1 MYIKNSEYLSE
12 YTGSEIDAAIEHMQS
27 IEIELESKVDKTQTI
42 NGHSLEDN
50 IELNA
55 QDVGAASLND
65 IGNGTIVF
73 TQGDI
78 PQGTITANQTTNT
91 TIALDA
97 PGDGVITFTQGG
109 EVKGTITAN
118 QTTNTTIALE
128 LGGGGGGSSSLSG
141 LSDVDVANLED
152 GQALIYSSEDQKWKN
167 GVASS
172 VTFVD
177 WTT

>member
-12 YTGSEIDAAIEHMQS
+12 YTGSEIDSAIKHMQD
-27 IEIELESKVDKTQTI
+27 IEIELEDKVDKTQTI
-42 NGHSLEDN
+42 NGHSLEGD
-50 IELNA
+50 IEITA
-55 QDVGAASLND
+55 QDIGAASLSD
-65 IGNGTIVF
+65 IGDGVITF

-78 PQGTITANQTTNT
+78 PKGTITANQTSST

-109 EVKGTITAN
+109 VIKGTITAN
-118 QTTNTTIALE
+118 QTSNTTIALE
-128 LGGGGGGSSSLSG
+128 LGGGGGGSSTLSG
-141 LSDVDVANLED
+141 LTDVDVTNLED
-152 GQALIYSSEDQKWKN
+152 GQALVYSSEDQKWKN

-177 WTT
+177 WST

>member
-1 MYIKNSEYLSE
+1 
-12 YTGSEIDAAIEHMQS
+12 MQS

-42 NGHSLEDN
+42 NGHSLEGN
-50 IELNA
+50 IELTA

-91 TIALDA
+91 TIAL
-97 PGDGVITFTQGG
+97 
-109 EVKGTITAN
+109 
-118 QTTNTTIALE
+118 E
-128 LGGGGGGSSSLSG
+128 LGGGGGGSSTLSG
-141 LSDVDVANLED
+141 LSDVDVSNLED